1 MTAVPPFASPSDVE
15 AIWRPLSDAE
25 TVQAA
30 GLLSEA
36 SQVILEI
43 PQVAARVVA
52 GLVADV
58 TLKSVTARMALRV
71 LLNPMRL
78 SQFSNTVD
86 DVSRSGTY
94 EAGVVPSGELMVTP
108 YEFDRLMGRVGL
120 GAAFSVLQPAL
131 LVPPDVDFGFPQG
144 TDLNKLYL
152 LDPSD

>member
-15 AIWRPLSDAE
+15 AIWRPLTDAE

-30 GLLSEA
+30 GLLNEA

-58 TLKSVTARMALRV
+58 TLRSVTARMALRV

-78 SQFSNTVD
+78 TQFSNTVD

-108 YEFDRLMGRVGL
+108 NELDRLMGRVGL
-120 GAAFSVLQPAL
+120 APAFSVLQPWL
-131 LVPPDVDFGFPQG
+131 QVPPDVDFGFPQG